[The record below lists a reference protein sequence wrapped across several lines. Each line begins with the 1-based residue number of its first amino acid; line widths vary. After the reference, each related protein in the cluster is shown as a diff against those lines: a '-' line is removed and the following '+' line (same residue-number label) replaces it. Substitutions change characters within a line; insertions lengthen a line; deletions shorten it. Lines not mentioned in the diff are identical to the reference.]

1 MSKNESSSQTIDQL
15 RGRYEQLNSKRIVFQ
30 TKRDAA
36 LEQLDELKA
45 SALKLYGTDDLDLLQ
60 KKLEELKSENE
71 IQRKTYQ
78 ESLDKIETQL
88 NGIQEEF
95 DEELVE
101 E

>member
-1 MSKNESSSQTIDQL
+1 MSKSENSSQTIDEL
-15 RGRYEQLNSKRIVFQ
+15 RERYEELNSKRIVFQ

-36 LEQLDELKA
+36 LEQLNELKA
-45 SALKLYGTDDLDLLQ
+45 SAMESYGTDDVDLLQ
-60 KKLEELKSENE
+60 KKLAELKSENE

-78 ESLDKIETQL
+78 ESLDRIESQL
-88 NGIQEEF
+88 GEIQEEF